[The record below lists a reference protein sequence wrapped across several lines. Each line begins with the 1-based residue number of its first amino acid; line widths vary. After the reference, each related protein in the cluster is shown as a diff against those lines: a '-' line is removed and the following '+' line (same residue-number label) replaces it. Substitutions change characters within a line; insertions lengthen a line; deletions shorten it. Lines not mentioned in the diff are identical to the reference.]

1 MFIKVI
7 LRCTRIGKDG
17 VVSTEYSL
25 SEEPTCVCIGDYVE
39 IRVELEGNSR
49 GTVYEILSQTDPPR
63 VRLLNG
69 DTGYVVRIINSEVKI
84 LQRIMN
90 EDQNTENKECFGEE
104 IMRNKVIPQT
114 VQSFLNS
121 EGGRLYIGVKD
132 TGELNDRLVGLN
144 YDFEMLDSSNKT
156 NDRLCD
162 LLKMQ
167 IINSLDKYLHS
178 EMSLGELVNV
188 EVVSVREVQ
197 LVEVRIKKSP
207 VPWFYRHISKNGKVK
222 QFEICINGKQVQQRA
237 LDDFY
242 IRQGNG
248 KKILDTHEKFYTYI
262 KAHYQNQQLVGDQK
276 WV

>member
-1 MFIKVI
+1 MFIKVT
-7 LRCTRIGKDG
+7 LRCTRIGRDG

-25 SEEPTCVCIGDYVE
+25 SEEPACTCNGDYVE
-39 IRVELEGNSR
+39 IRVEPEGNSK

-69 DTGYVVRIINSEVKI
+69 DTGHVVRIINSEVKI

-90 EDQNTENKECFGEE
+90 EDQNTENKACFGEE

-132 TGELNDRLVGLN
+132 TGEPNDRLVGLN
-144 YDFEMLDSSNKT
+144 HDFEMLDPSNKT

-167 IINSLDKYLHS
+167 IMNSLDKYLHA
-178 EMSLGELVNV
+178 EMSLGELVSV
-188 EVVSVREVQ
+188 EIVSVRKIQ

-207 VPWFYRHISKNGKVK
+207 VPWFYRHISKNGKIK
-222 QFEICINGKQVQQRA
+222 QFGICINGEQVQQRA

-248 KKILDTHEKFYTYI
+248 KKLLDTHEKFYTYL